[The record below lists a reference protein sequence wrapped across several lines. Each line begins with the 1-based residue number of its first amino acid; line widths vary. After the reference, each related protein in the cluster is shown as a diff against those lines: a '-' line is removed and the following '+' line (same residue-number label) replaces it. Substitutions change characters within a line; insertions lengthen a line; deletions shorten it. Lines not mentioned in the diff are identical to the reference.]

1 MREKEEIPEP
11 ILLSNDEPSASHQ
24 IEAKGQ
30 STEEEDG
37 LEFKVNQAEEE
48 EILSQK
54 EIKNKLEELGDYD
67 PTLDLS
73 NYKIPSVKLLNDYGN
88 GKIEIDKE

>member
-1 MREKEEIPEP
+1 MMN
-11 ILLSNDEPSASHQ
+11 LLHQ
-24 IEAKGQ
+24 LIANQRTYQRRGW
-30 STEEEDG
+30 
-37 LEFKVNQAEEE
+37 LEFEVNQAEEE
-48 EILSQK
+48 ETLSQK

-88 GKIEIDKE
+88 GKIEIDKQELEKIKTEL